1 MKKPTLRILTASA
14 MFAALIF
21 AATCFIKIPLP
32 VGYVHA
38 GDGLVFLA
46 AAFLPLPYAMAASA
60 IGMGLCDLVLG
71 YTLWIP
77 ATVLTRVL
85 ATLIFSRK
93 GKTCSLHNVIAA
105 LVSVLIITAGYW
117 AYEAIFYYH
126 SAVGALAGVP
136 LNLAQ
141 SALGAAIF
149 IAVAKIA
156 DRMNATKKLERH

>member
-1 MKKPTLRILTASA
+1 MKKPSVRTLTASA

-71 YTLWIP
+71 YTLWLP

-85 ATLIFSRK
+85 VTLLFSRK
-93 GKTCSLHNVIAA
+93 GKLCTVRNVIAA
-105 LVSVLIITAGYW
+105 LASVLIITAGYW

-126 SAVGALAGVP
+126 SALGALAGVP

-149 IAVAKIA
+149 IAVGKFA
-156 DRMNATKKLERH
+156 DQMTSIKKTER

>member
-1 MKKPTLRILTASA
+1 MKKPCLRTLTASA

-71 YTLWIP
+71 YALWIP

-85 ATLIFSRK
+85 ATLLFSRK
-93 GKTCSLHNVIAA
+93 GKICTVRNAVAA
-105 LVSVLIITAGYW
+105 LASVLIITAGYW
-117 AYEAIFYYH
+117 AYEAVFYYH
-126 SAVGALAGVP
+126 SAIGALAGVP

-149 IAVAKIA
+149 IAVGKFA
-156 DRMNATKKLERH
+156 DKMTSIKKTER

>member
-1 MKKPTLRILTASA
+1 MKKPSLRILTASA

-71 YTLWIP
+71 YALWIP

-85 ATLIFSRK
+85 ATLLFSRK
-93 GKTCSLHNVIAA
+93 GKICSVRNMIAA
-105 LVSVLIITAGYW
+105 LASVLIIAAGYW
-117 AYEAIFYYH
+117 AYEAILYGVL
-126 SAVGALAGVP
+126 AALANVP

-149 IAVAKIA
+149 IAVGKFA
-156 DRMNATKKLERH
+156 DKMTSIKKTER

>member
-1 MKKPTLRILTASA
+1 M
-14 MFAALIF
+14 
-21 AATCFIKIPLP
+21 
-32 VGYVHA
+32 
-38 GDGLVFLA
+38 
-46 AAFLPLPYAMAASA
+46 
-60 IGMGLCDLVLG
+60 
-71 YTLWIP
+71 
-77 ATVLTRVL
+77 L

-126 SAVGALAGVP
+126 SALGALAGVP

-149 IAVAKIA
+149 IAVGKFA
-156 DRMNATKKLERH
+156 DQMTSIKKTER

>member
-1 MKKPTLRILTASA
+1 MKKPSVRTLTASA

-46 AAFLPLPYAMAASA
+46 AAFLPLPYAMAACA

-71 YTLWIP
+71 YALWIP

-85 ATLIFSRK
+85 ATLLFSRK
-93 GKTCSLHNVIAA
+93 GKICTVRNAVAA
-105 LVSVLIITAGYW
+105 LASVLIITAGYW
-117 AYEAIFYYH
+117 AYEAVFYYH
-126 SAVGALAGVP
+126 SAIGALAGVP

-141 SALGAAIF
+141 SALGAAVF
-149 IAVAKIA
+149 IAVGKFA
-156 DRMNATKKLERH
+156 DKMTSIKKTER

>member
-1 MKKPTLRILTASA
+1 MKKTPLRLITASA

-21 AATCFIKIPLP
+21 AATYFIKIPIP
-32 VGYVHA
+32 NGYVHA

-71 YTLWIP
+71 YALWIP

-93 GKTCSLHNVIAA
+93 GKICTVRNMIAA
-105 LVSVLIITAGYW
+105 LASVLIIAAGYW
-117 AYEAIFYYH
+117 AYEAILYGVL
-126 SAVGALAGVP
+126 AALANVP

-149 IAVAKIA
+149 IAVGKFA
-156 DRMNATKKLERH
+156 DKMGATKKTERH

>member
-1 MKKPTLRILTASA
+1 MKKLSVRTLPASA
-14 MFAALIF
+14 MCAALIF

-60 IGMGLCDLVLG
+60 IGMGLCDLILG

-85 ATLIFSRK
+85 ATLLFSRK
-93 GKTCSLHNVIAA
+93 GKICTVRNAVAA
-105 LVSVLIITAGYW
+105 LASVLIITAGYW
-117 AYEAIFYYH
+117 AYEAVFYYH
-126 SAVGALAGVP
+126 SAIGALAGVP

-141 SALGAAIF
+141 SALGAAVF
-149 IAVAKIA
+149 IAMGKFA
-156 DRMNATKKLERH
+156 DKMTSIKKTER